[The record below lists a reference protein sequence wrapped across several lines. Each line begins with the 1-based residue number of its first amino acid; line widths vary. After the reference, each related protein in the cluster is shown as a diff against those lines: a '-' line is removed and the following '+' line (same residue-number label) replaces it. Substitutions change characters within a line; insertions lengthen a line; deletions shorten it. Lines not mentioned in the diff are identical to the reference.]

1 MIKIMTMTIT
11 NRKDKGEETAGIEK
25 AEFNSLNS
33 ALVIL
38 EIYF

>member
-1 MIKIMTMTIT
+1 MIKIMILTIA
-11 NRKDKGEETAGIEK
+11 NRKDKNEETVGKEK

-38 EIYF
+38 F